1 MTPESSDEQS
11 LIDRAREGDADAYGE
26 LVGRH
31 QDRIYNAA
39 CYLLGD
45 REQARDITQEVFV
58 RAYEKL
64 EGFRGDAKFYTW
76 LYSIMLNMVRNVWR
90 KRSRRSTMVRLDK
103 ERSDDETGAVDPPSP
118 RNGPF
123 ETLDRRDRAERVR
136 EGIERLEESRK
147 EIIVLRDIEG
157 LSYEQISDIMELP
170 MGTVKSRLYRARRRL
185 KEELKPIF
193 GSDMSDRETE

>member
-11 LIDRAREGDADAYGE
+11 LINRARDGDADAYGE

-39 CYLLGD
+39 CYLLDD
-45 REQARDITQEVFV
+45 REEARDITQDVFV

-64 EGFRGDAKFYTW
+64 EGFRGDAKFGTW

-103 ERSDDETGAVDPPSP
+103 ERSDEEKGKPDPPSP
-118 RNGPF
+118 RDGPF
-123 ETLDRRDRAERVR
+123 EALDHKERAQRVR
-136 EGIERLEESRK
+136 EGIEQLEDSRK

-157 LSYEQISDIMELP
+157 LSYEEISDIMELP
-170 MGTVKSRLYRARRRL
+170 MGTVKSRLHRARRRL
-185 KEELKPIF
+185 KEKLKPIF
-193 GSDMSDRETE
+193 GRDMSEKETE